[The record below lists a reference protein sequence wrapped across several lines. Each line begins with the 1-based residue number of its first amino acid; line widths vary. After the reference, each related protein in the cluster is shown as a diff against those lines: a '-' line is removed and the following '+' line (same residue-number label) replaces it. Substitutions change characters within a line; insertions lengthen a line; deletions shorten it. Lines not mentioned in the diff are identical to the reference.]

1 MYVVDLKETSI
12 YQEFLAMKE
21 EIMMHKWYESEKAGY
36 DIGFPRAVIDWT
48 VKFKSKWVTSRK
60 KKKYL

>member
-1 MYVVDLKETSI
+1 MVDLKETSI

-36 DIGFPRAVIDWT
+36 DIGFPKAVIDWT
-48 VKFKSKWVTSRK
+48 MKFKSKWVESRK

>member
-1 MYVVDLKETSI
+1 VVDLKETSI

-21 EIMMHKWYESEKAGY
+21 EIMIHKWYESEKAGY
-36 DIGFPRAVIDWT
+36 DIGFPKAVIDWT
-48 VKFKSKWVTSRK
+48 MKFKSKWVESRK

>member
-1 MYVVDLKETSI
+1 VVDLKETSI

-48 VKFKSKWVTSRK
+48 MKFKSKWVESRK

>member
-1 MYVVDLKETSI
+1 MVDLKETSI

>member
-1 MYVVDLKETSI
+1 VVDLKETSI

-36 DIGFPRAVIDWT
+36 DIGFPKAVIDWT
-48 VKFKSKWVTSRK
+48 MKFKSKWVESRK

>member
-1 MYVVDLKETSI
+1 
-12 YQEFLAMKE
+12 MKE

-36 DIGFPRAVIDWT
+36 DIGFPKAVIDWT
-48 VKFKSKWVTSRK
+48 MKFKSKWVESRK